1 MNEILLKGLAQLLGS
16 LIGVVLVVGIITIVE
31 RLKND

>member
-1 MNEILLKGLAQLLGS
+1 MNEILLKGLAQLLGL
-16 LIGVVLVVGIITIVE
+16 LIGVVLVVGIINIVE